1 MKIERVRG
9 NNRRRA
15 FEVTL
20 PGRGTLFFPYA
31 RSDPPPSPEDPIV
44 SLFIDPELGNEG
56 LTYRLRSGQEGSVL
70 ADHVLEYNR
79 DPSYMRDLLL
89 HQLTVEAKKRLDVSG
104 LGMREV
110 ARRLSTSPAQL
121 YRLLD
126 TTNYRKTVD
135 RMLELL
141 AVLDADVRV
150 EVR

>member
-1 MKIERVRG
+1 MKIEGVRG

-15 FEVTL
+15 FEVAL

-44 SLFIDPELGNEG
+44 SLFVDPELGNEG

-89 HQLTVEAKKRLDVSG
+89 QRPGWLGRYLRKIPRSAWAAWPPLTDG
-104 LGMREV
+104 
-110 ARRLSTSPAQL
+110 
-121 YRLLD
+121 
-126 TTNYRKTVD
+126 
-135 RMLELL
+135 
-141 AVLDADVRV
+141 
-150 EVR
+150 